1 MIEYCEEE
9 VNYELFE
16 EILPLLEKH
25 KEEISIFKDVPLDV
39 DILKYIKMW
48 VTDSFVFYSARED
61 GELIGYSAYFISSHI
76 HYKSL
81 LVAQA
86 DVLFLKKS
94 KRKGL
99 TGVRLLKYSEDKLKE
114 LGVDKILQSTKVHYD
129 LGNLLGRLGY
139 EECDKIYV
147 KEV

>member
-1 MIEYCEEE
+1 MIGYAEEE

-16 EILPLLEKH
+16 EILPLLEEH
-25 KEEISIFKDVPLDV
+25 KEEISIFKDVPLEV
-39 DILKYIKMW
+39 DILRYIKMW

-61 GELIGYSAYFISSHI
+61 DVLIGYSAYFISPHI

-81 LVAQA
+81 LIAQA
-86 DVLFLKKS
+86 DVLFLSKP

-99 TGVRLLKYSEDKLKE
+99 VGVRLLKYSEERLKE